1 MEFRET
7 DLPGIGKK
15 YSITTA
21 KGDKVAVVIHLT
33 GKREIFYFEAED
45 LEDPVCD
52 IVLNE
57 EEASQLG
64 SVLMGAYFKPEQEHI
79 KEVLLHDLAIEWVKV
94 KDNSPLVN
102 KSIADSQIRKKTGVT
117 VISIIR
123 GDKSITNP
131 LPEEVIYP
139 GDVLVLVGTR
149 EQIEHFLKE
158 FNLNA
163 W

>member
-1 MEFRET
+1 MEFKET

-15 YSITTA
+15 FSIITA
-21 KGDKVAVVIHLT
+21 KGDKIAVVIHLT
-33 GKREIFYFEAED
+33 GKREIFYFEKED
-45 LEDPVCD
+45 FEDPVCD

-64 SVLMGAYFKPEQEHI
+64 SVLMGAYFKPEQEQI
-79 KEVLLHDLAIEWVKV
+79 KEVLLHNLAIEWVKV
-94 KDNSPLVN
+94 TENSPLIN
-102 KSIADSQIRKKTGVT
+102 KSIAESQIRKRTGVT

-139 GDVLVLVGTR
+139 GDILVLVGTR
-149 EQIEHFLKE
+149 EQIEHFMKE

-163 W
+163 